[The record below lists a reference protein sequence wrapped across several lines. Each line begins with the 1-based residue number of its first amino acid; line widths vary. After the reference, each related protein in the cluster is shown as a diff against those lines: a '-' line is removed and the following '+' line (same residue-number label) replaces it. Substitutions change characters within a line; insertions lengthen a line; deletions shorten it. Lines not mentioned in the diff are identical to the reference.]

1 MRLLQNSLWR
11 RYTDICLVEVS
22 DHIKSILI
30 ALPEK
35 AGVYQFFDENG
46 SILYVGKAKVLKNR
60 VTSYFNKIKHD
71 SIKTKLMVKKIRDIK
86 YSVVETESDA
96 LLLEDSLI
104 KKYKPRYNILLK
116 DDKSYA
122 SIVIKNEPFPRVY
135 STRQILDDGSTYFG
149 PYTSGKSL
157 YSILDLIKELYP
169 LRSCTLNLSKANI
182 QAKKFKVC
190 LEYHLGNCLGPCIGK
205 QREEDYQQGIQ
216 HIKRIIKGEYLEAVK
231 NLKKD
236 MLQLAAEQKFEQA
249 QQLKERIQ
257 TLENFQA
264 KSTIVNTDI
273 DNVEVFSIASDTQS
287 TYANYMHIL
296 RGSIVHVYTAEVVRQ
311 LDETEEEVLAFVVR
325 SFRERMNSKAKTALL
340 PIELNEKIPGL
351 EVIVPQRG
359 DKKKLVDLSLK
370 NANHFLLEAR
380 KRAAFLDPERNTQ
393 RILETMKKDLRL
405 SELPV
410 HIECFDNSNIQGTNP
425 VSACVVFKNA
435 KPSKSDYRIFNIQS
449 VVGPDD
455 FASMREAI
463 YRRYSRLLREDQPL
477 PQLLIIDGGKGQL
490 SSAMESLDLLG
501 LRGKIAVIGIAK
513 RLEEIFFPGDSI
525 PIYLDK
531 RSESLKIIQHLRN
544 EAHRYGLSKHRQR
557 RSKGAIHSELENIA
571 GVGKKTI
578 EKLLQHFSS
587 VARIKTAT
595 QKEIEQVVGEKIAEK
610 IKNYFG
616 KAQEI
621 G

>member
-1 MRLLQNSLWR
+1 
-11 RYTDICLVEVS
+11 VEVS
-22 DHIKSILI
+22 DHIKSII
-30 ALPEK
+30 KALPEK

-104 KKYKPRYNILLK
+104 KKFKPRYNILLK

-122 SIVIKNEPFPRVY
+122 SIVIKNEPFPRVL

-149 PYTSGKSL
+149 PYTSGRSL

-190 LEYHLGNCLGPCIGK
+190 LEYHLGNCLGPCVGK

-236 MLQLAAEQKFEQA
+236 MLQLASEQKFEQA

-273 DNVEVFSIASDTQS
+273 DNVEVFSIASDAQS

-311 LDETEEEVLAFVVR
+311 LDETDEEVLAFVVR

-340 PIELNEKIPGL
+340 PFELNEKIPGL
-351 EVIVPQRG
+351 EVTVPQRG

-393 RILETMKKDLRL
+393 RILETMKKDLHL

-425 VSACVVFKNA
+425 ISACVVFKNA

-463 YRRYSRLLREDQPL
+463 YRRYSRLIREEQPL

-587 VARIKTAT
+587 LARIKSAT

-616 KAQEI
+616 KAQ
-621 G
+621 

>member
-1 MRLLQNSLWR
+1 M
-11 RYTDICLVEVS
+11 EVS
-22 DHIKSILI
+22 DHIKSILK

-35 AGVYQFFDENG
+35 AGVYQFFEENG

-60 VTSYFNKIKHD
+60 VTSYFNKNKYE

-104 KKYKPRYNILLK
+104 KKFKPRYNILLK
-116 DDKSYA
+116 DDKSYS
-122 SIVIKNEPFPRVY
+122 SIVIKNEPFPRVQ
-135 STRQILDDGSTYFG
+135 STRQILNDGSTYFG

-169 LRSCTLNLSKANI
+169 LRTCRLNLSKVNI

-190 LEYHLGNCLGPCIGK
+190 LEYHLGNCLGPCVGK
-205 QREEDYQQGIQ
+205 QREEDYQQGVQ

-236 MLQLAAEQKFEQA
+236 MLQLASDQKFEQA

-273 DNVEVFSIASDTQS
+273 DNVEVFSIASDAQS
-287 TYANYMHIL
+287 IYANYMHIM

-311 LDETEEEVLAFVVR
+311 LDETDEEVLAFVIR
-325 SFRERMNSKAKTALL
+325 SFRERMKSQAKSALI
-340 PIELNEKIPGL
+340 PFDIHEKIPGL
-351 EVIVPQRG
+351 ELIVPQRG
-359 DKKKLVDLSLK
+359 DKKKLIELSLK
-370 NANHFLLEAR
+370 NANHFLLESR

-405 SELPV
+405 PEYPV

-455 FASMREAI
+455 FASMREAV
-463 YRRYSRLLREDQPL
+463 YRRYARLIQEEQPL

-587 VARIKTAT
+587 VARIKAAT
-595 QKEIEQVVGEKIAEK
+595 QNEIEQVVGEKIAEK
-610 IKNYFG
+610 IKNYFT
-616 KAQEI
+616 KAH
-621 G
+621 

>member
-1 MRLLQNSLWR
+1 
-11 RYTDICLVEVS
+11 VEVS
-22 DHIKSILI
+22 DHIKSILK

-71 SIKTKLMVKKIRDIK
+71 SIKTKLMVKKIHDVK

-104 KKYKPRYNILLK
+104 KKFKPRYNILLK
-116 DDKSYA
+116 DDKSYS
-122 SIVIKNEPFPRVY
+122 SIVIKNEPFPRVF
-135 STRQILDDGSTYFG
+135 STRQIIDDGSTYFG

-169 LRSCTLNLSKANI
+169 LRTCSLNLSKANI

-190 LEYHLGNCLGPCIGK
+190 LEYHLGNCLGPCVGK
-205 QREEDYQQGIQ
+205 QHEEEYQQGVQ

-231 NLKKD
+231 VLKKD
-236 MLQLAAEQKFEQA
+236 MHQLASEQKFEQA

-273 DNVEVFSIASDTQS
+273 DNVEVFSIASDAQS
-287 TYANYMHIL
+287 TYANYLHIL

-311 LDETEEEVLAFVVR
+311 LDETDEEVLSFVVR
-325 SFRERMNSKAKTALL
+325 SFRKRMNSTAKSALL
-340 PIELNEKIPGL
+340 PFELNEKIPGL
-351 EVIVPQRG
+351 EVLVPQRG
-359 DKKKLVDLSLK
+359 DKKKLIDLSLK

-455 FASMREAI
+455 FEILCCFCHYIKIPCRMVQKI
-463 YRRYSRLLREDQPL
+463 IPDFFYLTLSRLNQAAF
-477 PQLLIIDGGKGQL
+477 LI
-490 SSAMESLDLLG
+490 
-501 LRGKIAVIGIAK
+501 
-513 RLEEIFFPGDSI
+513 
-525 PIYLDK
+525 
-531 RSESLKIIQHLRN
+531 
-544 EAHRYGLSKHRQR
+544 
-557 RSKGAIHSELENIA
+557 
-571 GVGKKTI
+571 
-578 EKLLQHFSS
+578 
-587 VARIKTAT
+587 
-595 QKEIEQVVGEKIAEK
+595 
-610 IKNYFG
+610 
-616 KAQEI
+616 
-621 G
+621 

>member
-1 MRLLQNSLWR
+1 
-11 RYTDICLVEVS
+11 VEVS
-22 DHIKSILI
+22 DHIKSILK

-35 AGVYQFFDENG
+35 AGVYQFFEENG

-60 VTSYFNKIKHD
+60 VTSYFNKNKYE

-104 KKYKPRYNILLK
+104 KKFKPRYNILLK
-116 DDKSYA
+116 DDKSYS
-122 SIVIKNEPFPRVY
+122 SIVIKNEPFPRVQ
-135 STRQILDDGSTYFG
+135 STRQILNDGSTYFG

-169 LRSCTLNLSKANI
+169 LRTCTLNLSKANI

-190 LEYHLGNCLGPCIGK
+190 LEYHLGNCLGPCVGK
-205 QREEDYQQGIQ
+205 QREEDYQQGVQ

-231 NLKKD
+231 TLKKE
-236 MLQLAAEQKFEQA
+236 MIQLASEQKFEQA

-273 DNVEVFSIASDTQS
+273 DNVEVFSIASDAQS
-287 TYANYMHIL
+287 IYANYMHIM

-311 LDETEEEVLAFVVR
+311 LDETDEEVLAFVIR
-325 SFRERMNSKAKTALL
+325 SFRERMKSQAKSALI
-340 PIELNEKIPGL
+340 PFDINEKIPGL
-351 EVIVPQRG
+351 ELHVPQRG
-359 DKKKLVDLSLK
+359 DKKKLIELSLK

-405 SELPV
+405 PEYPV

-455 FASMREAI
+455 FASMREAV
-463 YRRYSRLLREDQPL
+463 YRRYARLIQEEQPL

-571 GVGKKTI
+571 GVGGKTI
-578 EKLLQHFSS
+578 EKLLQHFSL
-587 VARIKTAT
+587 RIK
-595 QKEIEQVVGEKIAEK
+595 
-610 IKNYFG
+610 
-616 KAQEI
+616 
-621 G
+621 

>member
-1 MRLLQNSLWR
+1 LWR
-11 RYTDICLVEVS
+11 RYTDICHVEVS
-22 DHIKSILI
+22 DHIKSILK

-35 AGVYQFFDENG
+35 AGVYQFFEENG

-104 KKYKPRYNILLK
+104 KKFKPRYNILLK

-122 SIVIKNEPFPRVY
+122 SIVIKNEPFPRVL
-135 STRQILDDGSTYFG
+135 STRQILNDGSTYFG

-169 LRSCTLNLSKANI
+169 LRTCTLNLSKANI

-205 QREEDYQQGIQ
+205 QREDDYQQGIQ

-231 NLKKD
+231 TLKKE
-236 MLQLAAEQKFEQA
+236 MLQLASEQKFEQA

-273 DNVEVFSIASDTQS
+273 DNVEVFSIASDAQS
-287 TYANYMHIL
+287 TYANYMHIM

-311 LDETEEEVLAFVVR
+311 LDETDEEALAFVIR
-325 SFRERMNSKAKTALL
+325 SFRERMNSQAKSAII
-340 PIELNEKIPGL
+340 PFDINEKIPGL
-351 EVIVPQRG
+351 ELHVPQRG

-393 RILETMKKDLRL
+393 RILETMKKDLHL

-435 KPSKSDYRIFNIQS
+435 KPSKSDYRIFNIQT

-463 YRRYSRLLREDQPL
+463 YRRYSRLIQEEQPL

-587 VARIKTAT
+587 VSRIKLAT

-616 KAQEI
+616 KAQ
-621 G
+621 

>member
-1 MRLLQNSLWR
+1 M
-11 RYTDICLVEVS
+11 EVS
-22 DHIKSILI
+22 DHIKSILK

-71 SIKTKLMVKKIRDIK
+71 SIKTKLMVRKIRDVK
-86 YSVVETESDA
+86 YSVVESESDA

-104 KKYKPRYNILLK
+104 KKFKPRYNILLK

-122 SIVIKNEPFPRVY
+122 SIVIKNEPFPRVL

-169 LRSCTLNLSKANI
+169 LRTCSLNLSKANI

-190 LEYHLGNCLGPCIGK
+190 LEYHLGNCLGPCVGK
-205 QREEDYQQGIQ
+205 QREEEYQQGVQ

-236 MLQLAAEQKFEQA
+236 MLQLASEQKFEQA

-273 DNVEVFSIASDTQS
+273 DNVEVFSIASDAQS
-287 TYANYMHIL
+287 TYANYMHVL

-311 LDETEEEVLAFVVR
+311 LDETDEEVLSFVVR
-325 SFRERMNSKAKTALL
+325 SFRERMNSKAKSALL
-340 PIELNEKIPGL
+340 PFELNEKIPGL
-351 EVIVPQRG
+351 EVLVPQRG
-359 DKKKLVDLSLK
+359 DKKKLIDLSLK

-393 RILETMKKDLRL
+393 RILETMKKDLHL

-463 YRRYSRLLREDQPL
+463 YRRYARLLQEEQPL

-571 GVGKKTI
+571 GVGKMTI

-616 KAQEI
+616 KAQ
-621 G
+621 

>member
-1 MRLLQNSLWR
+1 M
-11 RYTDICLVEVS
+11 EVS
-22 DHIKSILI
+22 DHIKSILK

-60 VTSYFNKIKHD
+60 VTSYFNKNKYE
-71 SIKTKLMVKKIRDIK
+71 SIKTKLMVKKICDIK

-104 KKYKPRYNILLK
+104 KKFKPRYNILLK
-116 DDKSYA
+116 DDKSYS
-122 SIVIKNEPFPRVY
+122 SIVIKNEPFPRVF
-135 STRQILDDGSTYFG
+135 STRQILNDGSTYFG

-169 LRSCTLNLSKANI
+169 LRTCTLNLSKANI

-190 LEYHLGNCLGPCIGK
+190 LEYHLGNCLGPCVGK
-205 QREEDYQQGIQ
+205 QREEDYQQGVQ

-231 NLKKD
+231 TLKKD
-236 MLQLAAEQKFEQA
+236 MLLLASDQKFEQA

-273 DNVEVFSIASDTQS
+273 DNLEVFSIASDAQS
-287 TYANYMHIL
+287 IYANYMHIM

-311 LDETEEEVLAFVVR
+311 LDETDEEVLAFVIR
-325 SFRERMNSKAKTALL
+325 SFRERMKSQAKSALI
-340 PIELNEKIPGL
+340 PFDIHEKIPGL
-351 EVIVPQRG
+351 ELHVPQRG
-359 DKKKLVDLSLK
+359 DKKKLIELSLK

-405 SELPV
+405 PELPI

-435 KPSKSDYRIFNIQS
+435 KPSKADYRIFNIQS

-463 YRRYSRLLREDQPL
+463 YRRYARLLQEEQPL

-571 GVGKKTI
+571 GVGAKTI

-587 VARIKTAT
+587 VARIKAAT

-616 KAQEI
+616 KAQ
-621 G
+621 

>member
-1 MRLLQNSLWR
+1 
-11 RYTDICLVEVS
+11 VEVS
-22 DHIKSILI
+22 DHIKSILK

-35 AGVYQFFDENG
+35 AGVYQFFEENG

-60 VTSYFNKIKHD
+60 VTSYFNKNKYE

-104 KKYKPRYNILLK
+104 KKFKPRYNILLK
-116 DDKSYA
+116 DDKSYS
-122 SIVIKNEPFPRVY
+122 SIVIKNEPFPRVQ
-135 STRQILDDGSTYFG
+135 STRQILNDGSTYFG

-169 LRSCTLNLSKANI
+169 LRTCTLNLSKANI

-190 LEYHLGNCLGPCIGK
+190 LEYHLGNCLGPCVGK
-205 QREEDYQQGIQ
+205 QREEDYQQGVQ

-236 MLQLAAEQKFEQA
+236 MLLLASEQKFEQA

-273 DNVEVFSIASDTQS
+273 DNVEVFSIASDAQS
-287 TYANYMHIL
+287 IYANYMHIV

-311 LDETEEEVLAFVVR
+311 LDETDEEVLAFVIR
-325 SFRERMNSKAKTALL
+325 SFRERMKSQAKSALI
-340 PIELNEKIPGL
+340 PFEIHEKIPGL
-351 EVIVPQRG
+351 ELHVPQRG
-359 DKKKLVDLSLK
+359 DKKKLVELSLK

-405 SELPV
+405 PELPV

-455 FASMREAI
+455 FASMREAV
-463 YRRYSRLLREDQPL
+463 YRRYARLIQEEQPL

-587 VARIKTAT
+587 VVRIKAAT

-610 IKNYFG
+610 IKNYFT
-616 KAQEI
+616 KAH
-621 G
+621 

>member
-1 MRLLQNSLWR
+1 M
-11 RYTDICLVEVS
+11 EVS
-22 DHIKSILI
+22 DHIKSILK

-35 AGVYQFFDENG
+35 AGVYQFFDEDG

-104 KKYKPRYNILLK
+104 KKFKPRYNILLK

-122 SIVIKNEPFPRVY
+122 SIVIKNEPFPRVH
-135 STRQILDDGSTYFG
+135 STRQILNDGSTYFG

-169 LRSCTLNLSKANI
+169 LRTCTLNLSKANI

-190 LEYHLGNCLGPCIGK
+190 LEYHLGNCLGPCVGK

-236 MLQLAAEQKFEQA
+236 MLHLASEQKFEQA

-273 DNVEVFSIASDTQS
+273 DNVEVFSIASDAQS
-287 TYANYMHIL
+287 TYANYMHVM

-311 LDETEEEVLAFVVR
+311 LDETDEEVLAFVIR
-325 SFRERMNSKAKTALL
+325 SFRKRMDSQAKSALI
-340 PIELNEKIPGL
+340 PIEINEKIPGVEL
-351 EVIVPQRG
+351 HVPQRG

-463 YRRYSRLLREDQPL
+463 YRRYSRLIQEEQPL

-587 VARIKTAT
+587 VSRIKQAT

-616 KAQEI
+616 KAQ
-621 G
+621 

>member
-1 MRLLQNSLWR
+1 
-11 RYTDICLVEVS
+11 VEVS
-22 DHIKSILI
+22 DHIKSILK

-35 AGVYQFFDENG
+35 AGVYQFFEENG

-60 VTSYFNKIKHD
+60 VTSYFNKNKYE

-104 KKYKPRYNILLK
+104 KKFKPRYNILLK

-122 SIVIKNEPFPRVY
+122 SIVIKNEPFPRVQ
-135 STRQILDDGSTYFG
+135 STRQILNDGSTYFG

-169 LRSCTLNLSKANI
+169 LRTCTLNLSKANI

-190 LEYHLGNCLGPCIGK
+190 LEYHLGNCLGPCVGK
-205 QREEDYQQGIQ
+205 QREEDYQQGVQ

-231 NLKKD
+231 NLKKE
-236 MLQLAAEQKFEQA
+236 MLQLASDQKFEQA

-273 DNVEVFSIASDTQS
+273 DNVEVFSIASDAQS
-287 TYANYMHIL
+287 IYANYMHIM

-311 LDETEEEVLAFVVR
+311 LDETDEEVLAFVIR
-325 SFRERMNSKAKTALL
+325 SFRERMKSPAKSALI
-340 PIELNEKIPGL
+340 PFDIHEKIPGL
-351 EVIVPQRG
+351 ELTVPQRG
-359 DKKKLVDLSLK
+359 DKKKLIELSLK

-405 SELPV
+405 PELPV

-455 FASMREAI
+455 FASMREAV
-463 YRRYSRLLREDQPL
+463 YRRYARLIQEEQPL

-587 VARIKTAT
+587 VARIKAAT
-595 QKEIEQVVGEKIAEK
+595 QNEIEQVVGEKIAEK
-610 IKNYFG
+610 IKNYFT
-616 KAQEI
+616 KAH
-621 G
+621 

>member
-1 MRLLQNSLWR
+1 M
-11 RYTDICLVEVS
+11 EVS
-22 DHIKSILI
+22 DHIKSILK

-122 SIVIKNEPFPRVY
+122 SIVIKNEPFPRVL
-135 STRQILDDGSTYFG
+135 STRQIIDDGSTYFG

-190 LEYHLGNCLGPCIGK
+190 LEYHLGNCLGPCVGK

-236 MLQLAAEQKFEQA
+236 MLQLASEQKFEQA

-273 DNVEVFSIASDTQS
+273 DNVEVFSIASDAQS

-311 LDETEEEVLAFVVR
+311 LDETDEEVLAFVVR

-340 PIELNEKIPGL
+340 PFELNEKIPGL
-351 EVIVPQRG
+351 EVTVPQRG

-393 RILETMKKDLRL
+393 RILETMKKDLHL

-463 YRRYSRLLREDQPL
+463 YRRYSRLIREEQPL

-587 VARIKTAT
+587 VARIKSST

-616 KAQEI
+616 KAQ
-621 G
+621 

>member
-1 MRLLQNSLWR
+1 M
-11 RYTDICLVEVS
+11 EVS
-22 DHIKSILI
+22 DHIKSILK

-35 AGVYQFFDENG
+35 AGVYQFFEENG

-60 VTSYFNKIKHD
+60 VTSYFNKNKYE

-104 KKYKPRYNILLK
+104 KKFKPRYNILLK

-122 SIVIKNEPFPRVY
+122 SIVIKNEPFPRVQ
-135 STRQILDDGSTYFG
+135 STRQIINDGSTYFG

-190 LEYHLGNCLGPCIGK
+190 LEYHLGNCLGPCVGK
-205 QREEDYQQGIQ
+205 QREEDYQQGVQ

-231 NLKKD
+231 TLKKE
-236 MLQLAAEQKFEQA
+236 MIQLASEQKFEQA

-273 DNVEVFSIASDTQS
+273 DNVEVFSIASDAQS
-287 TYANYMHIL
+287 IYANYMHIM

-311 LDETEEEVLAFVVR
+311 LDETDEEVLSFVIR
-325 SFRERMNSKAKTALL
+325 SFRERMKSQAKSALI
-340 PIELNEKIPGL
+340 PFDIHEKIPGL
-351 EVIVPQRG
+351 ELNVPQRG

-393 RILETMKKDLRL
+393 RILETMKKDLHL
-405 SELPV
+405 PELPV

-463 YRRYSRLLREDQPL
+463 YRRYARLIQEEQPL

-587 VARIKTAT
+587 VARIKLAT

-616 KAQEI
+616 KAQ
-621 G
+621 

>member
-1 MRLLQNSLWR
+1 M
-11 RYTDICLVEVS
+11 EVS
-22 DHIKSILI
+22 DHIKSILK

-35 AGVYQFFDENG
+35 AGVYQFFEENG

-60 VTSYFNKIKHD
+60 VTSYFNKNKYE

-104 KKYKPRYNILLK
+104 KKFKPRYNILLK
-116 DDKSYA
+116 DDKSYS
-122 SIVIKNEPFPRVY
+122 SIVIKNEPFPRVL
-135 STRQILDDGSTYFG
+135 STRQILNDGSTYFG

-169 LRSCTLNLSKANI
+169 LRTCTLNLSKANI

-190 LEYHLGNCLGPCIGK
+190 LEYHLGNCLGPCVGK
-205 QREEDYQQGIQ
+205 QREEDYQQGVQ

-236 MLQLAAEQKFEQA
+236 MVLLASEQKFEQA

-273 DNVEVFSIASDTQS
+273 DNVEVFSIASDAQS
-287 TYANYMHIL
+287 IYANYMHIV

-311 LDETEEEVLAFVVR
+311 LDETDEEVLAFVIR
-325 SFRERMNSKAKTALL
+325 SFRERMKSQAKSALI
-340 PIELNEKIPGL
+340 PFDIHEKIPGL
-351 EVIVPQRG
+351 ELHVPQRG
-359 DKKKLVDLSLK
+359 DKKKLVELSLK

-405 SELPV
+405 PELPV

-455 FASMREAI
+455 FASMREAV
-463 YRRYSRLLREDQPL
+463 YRRYARLIQEEQPL

-587 VARIKTAT
+587 VVRIKAAT

-610 IKNYFG
+610 IKNYFT
-616 KAQEI
+616 KAH
-621 G
+621 

>member
-1 MRLLQNSLWR
+1 M
-11 RYTDICLVEVS
+11 EVS
-22 DHIKSILI
+22 DHIKSILK

-71 SIKTKLMVKKIRDIK
+71 SIKTKLMVKKIRDVK

-104 KKYKPRYNILLK
+104 KKFKPRYNILLK

-122 SIVIKNEPFPRVY
+122 SIVIKNEPFPRVL

-169 LRSCTLNLSKANI
+169 LRTCTLNLSKANI

-190 LEYHLGNCLGPCIGK
+190 LEYHLGNCLGPCVGK
-205 QREEDYQQGIQ
+205 QREEEYQQGIQ

-236 MLQLAAEQKFEQA
+236 MLQLASEQKFEQA

-311 LDETEEEVLAFVVR
+311 LDETDEEVLAFVVR

-340 PIELNEKIPGL
+340 PFELNEKIPGL
-351 EVIVPQRG
+351 EVMVPQRG

-393 RILETMKKDLRL
+393 RILETMKKDLHL

-463 YRRYSRLLREDQPL
+463 YRRYSRLIQEEQPL

-587 VARIKTAT
+587 VARIKSAT

-616 KAQEI
+616 KAQ
-621 G
+621 

>member
-1 MRLLQNSLWR
+1 M
-11 RYTDICLVEVS
+11 EVS
-22 DHIKSILI
+22 DHIKTILK

-35 AGVYQFFDENG
+35 AGVYQFFEENG

-60 VTSYFNKIKHD
+60 VTSYFNKNKYE

-104 KKYKPRYNILLK
+104 KKFKPRYNILLK
-116 DDKSYA
+116 DDKSYS
-122 SIVIKNEPFPRVY
+122 SIVIKNEPFPRVQ
-135 STRQILDDGSTYFG
+135 STRQILNDGSTYFG

-169 LRSCTLNLSKANI
+169 LRTCTLNLSKANI

-190 LEYHLGNCLGPCIGK
+190 LEYHLGNCLGPCVGK
-205 QREEDYQQGIQ
+205 QREEDYQQGVQ

-231 NLKKD
+231 TLKKE
-236 MLQLAAEQKFEQA
+236 MIQLASEQKFEQA

-273 DNVEVFSIASDTQS
+273 DNVEVFSIASDAQS
-287 TYANYMHIL
+287 IYANYMHIM

-311 LDETEEEVLAFVVR
+311 LDETDEEVLAFVIR
-325 SFRERMNSKAKTALL
+325 SFRERMKSQAKSALI
-340 PIELNEKIPGL
+340 PFDINEKIPGL
-351 EVIVPQRG
+351 ELHVPQRG
-359 DKKKLVDLSLK
+359 DKKKLIELSLK

-405 SELPV
+405 PEYPV

-455 FASMREAI
+455 FASMREAV
-463 YRRYSRLLREDQPL
+463 YRRYARLIQEEQPL

-587 VARIKTAT
+587 VARIKAAT
-595 QKEIEQVVGEKIAEK
+595 QNEIEQVVGEKIAEK
-610 IKNYFG
+610 IKNYFT
-616 KAQEI
+616 KAH
-621 G
+621 

>member
-1 MRLLQNSLWR
+1 
-11 RYTDICLVEVS
+11 VEVS
-22 DHIKSILI
+22 DHIKSILK

-35 AGVYQFFDENG
+35 AGVYQFFEENG

-104 KKYKPRYNILLK
+104 KKFKPRYNILLK

-122 SIVIKNEPFPRVY
+122 SIVIKNEPFPRVL
-135 STRQILDDGSTYFG
+135 STRQILNDGSTYFG

-169 LRSCTLNLSKANI
+169 LRTCTLNLSKANI

-205 QREEDYQQGIQ
+205 QREDEYQQGIQ

-231 NLKKD
+231 TLKKE
-236 MLQLAAEQKFEQA
+236 MIQLASEQKFEQA

-273 DNVEVFSIASDTQS
+273 DNVEVFSIASDAQS
-287 TYANYMHIL
+287 TYANYMHIM

-311 LDETEEEVLAFVVR
+311 LDETDEEALAFVIR
-325 SFRERMNSKAKTALL
+325 SFRERMNSQAKSAII
-340 PIELNEKIPGL
+340 PFDINEKIPGL
-351 EVIVPQRG
+351 ELHVPQRG

-405 SELPV
+405 PELPV

-435 KPSKSDYRIFNIQS
+435 KPSKSDYRIFNIQT

-463 YRRYSRLLREDQPL
+463 YRRYSRLIQEEQPL

-571 GVGKKTI
+571 GVGTKTI

-587 VARIKTAT
+587 VSRIKLAT

-616 KAQEI
+616 KAQ
-621 G
+621 

>member
-1 MRLLQNSLWR
+1 
-11 RYTDICLVEVS
+11 VEVS
-22 DHIKSILI
+22 DHIKSILK

-35 AGVYQFFDENG
+35 AGVYQFFEENG

-104 KKYKPRYNILLK
+104 KKFKPRYNILLK

-122 SIVIKNEPFPRVY
+122 SIVIKNEPFPRVL
-135 STRQILDDGSTYFG
+135 STRQILNDGSTYFG

-169 LRSCTLNLSKANI
+169 LRTCTLNLSKANI

-205 QREEDYQQGIQ
+205 QREDEYQQGIQ

-231 NLKKD
+231 TLKKE
-236 MLQLAAEQKFEQA
+236 MIQLSSEQKFEQA

-273 DNVEVFSIASDTQS
+273 DNVEVFSIASDAQS
-287 TYANYMHIL
+287 TYANYMHIM

-311 LDETEEEVLAFVVR
+311 LDETDEEALAFVIR
-325 SFRERMNSKAKTALL
+325 SFRERMNSQAKSAII
-340 PIELNEKIPGL
+340 PFDINEKIPGL
-351 EVIVPQRG
+351 ELHVPQRG
-359 DKKKLVDLSLK
+359 DKKKLVNLSVK

-405 SELPV
+405 PELPV

-435 KPSKSDYRIFNIQS
+435 KPSKSDYRIFNIQT

-463 YRRYSRLLREDQPL
+463 YRRYSRLIQEEQPL

-571 GVGKKTI
+571 GVGTKTI

-587 VARIKTAT
+587 VSRIKLAT

-616 KAQEI
+616 KAQ
-621 G
+621 

>member
-1 MRLLQNSLWR
+1 M
-11 RYTDICLVEVS
+11 EVS
-22 DHIKSILI
+22 DHIKSILK

-60 VTSYFNKIKHD
+60 VTSYFNKNKYE

-104 KKYKPRYNILLK
+104 KKFKPRYNILLK
-116 DDKSYA
+116 DDKSYS
-122 SIVIKNEPFPRVY
+122 SIVIKNEPFPRVQ
-135 STRQILDDGSTYFG
+135 STRQILNDGSTYFG

-169 LRSCTLNLSKANI
+169 LRTCTLNLSKANI

-190 LEYHLGNCLGPCIGK
+190 LEYHLGNCLGPCVGK
-205 QREEDYQQGIQ
+205 QREEDYQQGVQ

-231 NLKKD
+231 TLKKD
-236 MLQLAAEQKFEQA
+236 MLLLASDQKFEQA

-273 DNVEVFSIASDTQS
+273 DNVEVFSIASDAQS
-287 TYANYMHIL
+287 IYANYMHIM
-296 RGSIVHVYTAEVVRQ
+296 RGSIVHVYTAEVIRQ
-311 LDETEEEVLAFVVR
+311 LDETDEEVLAFVIR
-325 SFRERMNSKAKTALL
+325 SFRERMKSQAKSALI
-340 PIELNEKIPGL
+340 PFDIHEKIPGL
-351 EVIVPQRG
+351 ELHVPQRG
-359 DKKKLVDLSLK
+359 DKKKLIELSLK

-405 SELPV
+405 PELPV

-455 FASMREAI
+455 FASMREAV
-463 YRRYSRLLREDQPL
+463 YRRYARLIQEEQPL

-571 GVGKKTI
+571 GVGAKTI

-587 VARIKTAT
+587 VSRIKLAT

-616 KAQEI
+616 KAQ
-621 G
+621 

>member
-1 MRLLQNSLWR
+1 M
-11 RYTDICLVEVS
+11 EVS
-22 DHIKSILI
+22 DHIKSILK

-35 AGVYQFFDENG
+35 AGVYQFFEENG

-104 KKYKPRYNILLK
+104 KKFKPRYNILLK

-122 SIVIKNEPFPRVY
+122 SIVIKNEPFPRVL
-135 STRQILDDGSTYFG
+135 STRQILNDGSTYFG

-169 LRSCTLNLSKANI
+169 LRTCTLNLSKANI

-231 NLKKD
+231 TLKKE
-236 MLQLAAEQKFEQA
+236 MLQLASEQKFEQA

-273 DNVEVFSIASDTQS
+273 DNVEVFSIASDAQS
-287 TYANYMHIL
+287 TYANYMHIM

-311 LDETEEEVLAFVVR
+311 LDETDEEALTFVIR
-325 SFRERMNSKAKTALL
+325 SFRERMNSQAKSAII
-340 PIELNEKIPGL
+340 PFDINEKIPGL
-351 EVIVPQRG
+351 ELHVPQRG

-405 SELPV
+405 PELPV

-435 KPSKSDYRIFNIQS
+435 KPSKSDYRIFNIQT

-463 YRRYSRLLREDQPL
+463 YRRYSRLIQEEQPL

-587 VARIKTAT
+587 VSRIKLAT

-616 KAQEI
+616 KAQ
-621 G
+621 

>member
-1 MRLLQNSLWR
+1 M
-11 RYTDICLVEVS
+11 EVS
-22 DHIKSILI
+22 DHIKSILK

-35 AGVYQFFDENG
+35 AGVYQFFEENG

-104 KKYKPRYNILLK
+104 KKFKPRYNILLK

-122 SIVIKNEPFPRVY
+122 SIVIKNEPFPRVL
-135 STRQILDDGSTYFG
+135 STRQILNDGSTYFG

-169 LRSCTLNLSKANI
+169 LRTCTLNLSKANI

-205 QREEDYQQGIQ
+205 QREDEYQQGIQ

-231 NLKKD
+231 TLKKE
-236 MLQLAAEQKFEQA
+236 MIQLASEQKFEQA

-273 DNVEVFSIASDTQS
+273 DNVEVFSIASDAQS
-287 TYANYMHIL
+287 TYANYMHIM

-311 LDETEEEVLAFVVR
+311 LDETDEEALAFVIR
-325 SFRERMNSKAKTALL
+325 SFRERMNSQAKSAII
-340 PIELNEKIPGL
+340 PFDINEKIPGL
-351 EVIVPQRG
+351 ELHVPQRG

-405 SELPV
+405 PELPV

-435 KPSKSDYRIFNIQS
+435 KPSKSDYRIFNIQT

-463 YRRYSRLLREDQPL
+463 YRRYSRLIQEEQPL

-571 GVGKKTI
+571 GVGTKTI

-587 VARIKTAT
+587 VSRIKLAT

-616 KAQEI
+616 KAQ
-621 G
+621 

>member
-1 MRLLQNSLWR
+1 M
-11 RYTDICLVEVS
+11 EVS
-22 DHIKSILI
+22 DHIKSILK

-35 AGVYQFFDENG
+35 AGVYQFFEENG

-104 KKYKPRYNILLK
+104 KKFKPRYNILLK

-122 SIVIKNEPFPRVY
+122 SIVIKNEPFPRVL
-135 STRQILDDGSTYFG
+135 STRQILNDGSTYFG

-169 LRSCTLNLSKANI
+169 LRTCTLNLSKANI

-190 LEYHLGNCLGPCIGK
+190 LEYHLGNCLGPCVGK
-205 QREEDYQQGIQ
+205 QREEDYQQGVQ

-231 NLKKD
+231 TLKKE
-236 MLQLAAEQKFEQA
+236 MTQLAVEQKFEHA

-273 DNVEVFSIASDTQS
+273 DNVEVFSIASDAQS
-287 TYANYMHIL
+287 TYANYMHIM

-311 LDETEEEVLAFVVR
+311 LDETDEEALAFVIR
-325 SFRERMNSKAKTALL
+325 SFRKRMNSQSKSALI
-340 PIELNEKIPGL
+340 PFDIHEKIPGL
-351 EVIVPQRG
+351 ELNVPQRG

-393 RILETMKKDLRL
+393 RILETMKKDLHL

-455 FASMREAI
+455 FASMREAV
-463 YRRYSRLLREDQPL
+463 YRRYARLIQEEQPL

-571 GVGKKTI
+571 GVGAKTI

-587 VARIKTAT
+587 VSRIKLAT

-616 KAQEI
+616 KAK
-621 G
+621 

>member
-1 MRLLQNSLWR
+1 M
-11 RYTDICLVEVS
+11 EVS
-22 DHIKSILI
+22 DHIKSILK

-35 AGVYQFFDENG
+35 AGVYQFFDEND

-104 KKYKPRYNILLK
+104 KKFKPRYNILLK

-122 SIVIKNEPFPRVY
+122 SIVIKNEPFPRVL
-135 STRQILDDGSTYFG
+135 STRQILNDGSTYFG

-169 LRSCTLNLSKANI
+169 LRTCTLNLSKANI

-190 LEYHLGNCLGPCIGK
+190 LEYHLGNCLGPCVGK

-231 NLKKD
+231 NLKKE
-236 MLQLAAEQKFEQA
+236 MLQLASEQKFEQA

-273 DNVEVFSIASDTQS
+273 DNVEVFSIASDAQS
-287 TYANYMHIL
+287 TYANYMHIM

-311 LDETEEEVLAFVVR
+311 LDETDEEVLAFVIR
-325 SFRERMNSKAKTALL
+325 SFRERMKSQAKSALI
-340 PIELNEKIPGL
+340 PFDLNEKIEGVEL
-351 EVIVPQRG
+351 HVPQRG
-359 DKKKLVDLSLK
+359 DKKKLVDLSVK

-393 RILETMKKDLRL
+393 RILETMKKDLHL

-463 YRRYSRLLREDQPL
+463 YRRYSRLLQEEQPL

-501 LRGKIAVIGIAK
+501 LRGRIAVIGIAK

-587 VARIKTAT
+587 VSRIKQAT

-616 KAQEI
+616 NAQQI

>member
-1 MRLLQNSLWR
+1 
-11 RYTDICLVEVS
+11 VEVS
-22 DHIKSILI
+22 DHIKSILK

-35 AGVYQFFDENG
+35 AGVYQFFEENG

-104 KKYKPRYNILLK
+104 KKFKPRYNILLK

-122 SIVIKNEPFPRVY
+122 SIVIKNEPFPRVL
-135 STRQILDDGSTYFG
+135 STRQILNDGSTYFG

-169 LRSCTLNLSKANI
+169 LRTCTLNLSKANI

-205 QREEDYQQGIQ
+205 QREDDYQQGIQ

-231 NLKKD
+231 TLKKE
-236 MLQLAAEQKFEQA
+236 MLQLASEQKFEQA

-273 DNVEVFSIASDTQS
+273 DNVEVFSIASDAQS
-287 TYANYMHIL
+287 TYANYMHIM

-311 LDETEEEVLAFVVR
+311 LDETDEEALAFVIR
-325 SFRERMNSKAKTALL
+325 SFRERMNSQAKSAII
-340 PIELNEKIPGL
+340 PFDINEKIPGL
-351 EVIVPQRG
+351 ELHVPQRG

-405 SELPV
+405 PELPV

-435 KPSKSDYRIFNIQS
+435 KPSKSDYRIFNIQT

-463 YRRYSRLLREDQPL
+463 YRRYSRLIQEEQPL

-531 RSESLKIIQHLRN
+531 RSESMKIIQHLRN

-587 VARIKTAT
+587 VSRIKLAT

-616 KAQEI
+616 KAQ
-621 G
+621 

>member
-1 MRLLQNSLWR
+1 M
-11 RYTDICLVEVS
+11 EVS
-22 DHIKSILI
+22 DHIKSILK

-35 AGVYQFFDENG
+35 AGVYQFFEENG

-60 VTSYFNKIKHD
+60 VTSYFNKNKYE

-104 KKYKPRYNILLK
+104 KKFKPRYNILLK
-116 DDKSYA
+116 DDKSYS
-122 SIVIKNEPFPRVY
+122 SIVIKNEPFPRVQ
-135 STRQILDDGSTYFG
+135 STRQILNDGSTYFG

-169 LRSCTLNLSKANI
+169 LRTCTLNLSKANI

-190 LEYHLGNCLGPCIGK
+190 LEYHLGNCLGPCVGK
-205 QREEDYQQGIQ
+205 QREEDYQQGVQ

-231 NLKKD
+231 TLKKE
-236 MLQLAAEQKFEQA
+236 MIQLASEQKFEQA

-273 DNVEVFSIASDTQS
+273 DNVEVFSIASDAQS
-287 TYANYMHIL
+287 IYANYMHIM

-311 LDETEEEVLAFVVR
+311 LDETDEEVLAFVIR
-325 SFRERMNSKAKTALL
+325 SFRERMKSQAKSALI
-340 PIELNEKIPGL
+340 PFDINEKIPGL
-351 EVIVPQRG
+351 ELHVPQRG
-359 DKKKLVDLSLK
+359 DKKKLIELSLK

-405 SELPV
+405 PEYPV

-455 FASMREAI
+455 FASMREAV
-463 YRRYSRLLREDQPL
+463 YRRYARLIQEEQPL

-501 LRGKIAVIGIAK
+501 LRGRIAVIGIAK

-587 VARIKTAT
+587 VARIKSAT
-595 QKEIEQVVGEKIAEK
+595 QKEIEQVVGEKTAEK

-616 KAQEI
+616 KAQ
-621 G
+621 

>member
-1 MRLLQNSLWR
+1 M
-11 RYTDICLVEVS
+11 EVS
-22 DHIKSILI
+22 DHIKSII
-30 ALPEK
+30 KALPEK

-60 VTSYFNKIKHD
+60 VTSYFNKIKHE

-104 KKYKPRYNILLK
+104 KKFKPRYNILLK

-122 SIVIKNEPFPRVY
+122 SIVIKNEPFPRVL

-149 PYTSGKSL
+149 PYTSGRSL

-190 LEYHLGNCLGPCIGK
+190 LEYHLGNCLGPCVGK

-236 MLQLAAEQKFEQA
+236 MLQLASEQKFEQA

-273 DNVEVFSIASDTQS
+273 DNVEVFSIASDAQS

-311 LDETEEEVLAFVVR
+311 LDETDEEVLAFVVR

-340 PIELNEKIPGL
+340 PFELNEKIPGL
-351 EVIVPQRG
+351 EVTVPQRG

-393 RILETMKKDLRL
+393 RILETMKKDLHL
-405 SELPV
+405 SEFPV

-463 YRRYSRLLREDQPL
+463 YRRYSRLLQEEQPL

-501 LRGKIAVIGIAK
+501 LRGRIAVIGIAK

-587 VARIKTAT
+587 VARIKSAT

-616 KAQEI
+616 KAQ
-621 G
+621 

>member
-1 MRLLQNSLWR
+1 M
-11 RYTDICLVEVS
+11 EVS
-22 DHIKSILI
+22 DHIKSII
-30 ALPEK
+30 KALPEK

-104 KKYKPRYNILLK
+104 KKFKPRYNILLK

-122 SIVIKNEPFPRVY
+122 SIVIKNEPFPRVL

-149 PYTSGKSL
+149 PYTSGRSL

-190 LEYHLGNCLGPCIGK
+190 LEYHLGNCLGPCVGK

-236 MLQLAAEQKFEQA
+236 MLQLASEQKFEQA

-273 DNVEVFSIASDTQS
+273 DNVEVFSIASDAQS

-311 LDETEEEVLAFVVR
+311 LDETDEEVLAFVVR

-340 PIELNEKIPGL
+340 PFELNEKIPGL
-351 EVIVPQRG
+351 EVTVPQRG

-393 RILETMKKDLRL
+393 RILETMKKDLHL

-463 YRRYSRLLREDQPL
+463 YRRYSRLLQEEQPL

-587 VARIKTAT
+587 VARIKSAT

-616 KAQEI
+616 KAQ
-621 G
+621 

>member
-1 MRLLQNSLWR
+1 L
-11 RYTDICLVEVS
+11 
-22 DHIKSILI
+22 K

-35 AGVYQFFDENG
+35 AGVYQFFEENG

-71 SIKTKLMVKKIRDIK
+71 SIKTKLMVNKIRDIK

-104 KKYKPRYNILLK
+104 KKFKPRYNILLK

-122 SIVIKNEPFPRVY
+122 SIVIKNEPFPRVL
-135 STRQILDDGSTYFG
+135 STRQILNDGSTYFG

-169 LRSCTLNLSKANI
+169 LRTCTLNLSKANI

-190 LEYHLGNCLGPCIGK
+190 LEYHLGNCLGPCVGK
-205 QREEDYQQGIQ
+205 QREEDYQQGVQ

-231 NLKKD
+231 TLKKE
-236 MLQLAAEQKFEQA
+236 MIQLAAEQKFEQA

-273 DNVEVFSIASDTQS
+273 DNVEVFSIASDAQS
-287 TYANYMHIL
+287 TYANYMHIM

-311 LDETEEEVLAFVVR
+311 LDETDEEALAFVIR
-325 SFRERMNSKAKTALL
+325 SFRERMNSQAKSALI
-340 PIELNEKIPGL
+340 PFDIHEKIPGL
-351 EVIVPQRG
+351 ELNVPQRG

-393 RILETMKKDLRL
+393 RILETMKKDLHL

-455 FASMREAI
+455 FASMREAV
-463 YRRYSRLLREDQPL
+463 YRRYSRLIQEEQPL

-490 SSAMESLDLLG
+490 SSAMESLELLG

-571 GVGKKTI
+571 GVGAKTI

-587 VARIKTAT
+587 VSRIKLAT

-616 KAQEI
+616 KAK
-621 G
+621 

>member
-1 MRLLQNSLWR
+1 M
-11 RYTDICLVEVS
+11 EVS
-22 DHIKSILI
+22 DHIKSILK

-35 AGVYQFFDENG
+35 AGVYQFFEENG

-60 VTSYFNKIKHD
+60 VTSYFNKNKYE

-104 KKYKPRYNILLK
+104 KKFKPRYNILLK

-122 SIVIKNEPFPRVY
+122 SIVIKNEPFPRVQ
-135 STRQILDDGSTYFG
+135 STRQILNDGSTYFG

-169 LRSCTLNLSKANI
+169 LRTCTLNLSKANI

-190 LEYHLGNCLGPCIGK
+190 LEFHLGNCLGPCVGK
-205 QREEDYQQGIQ
+205 QREDDYQQGVQ

-231 NLKKD
+231 TLKKE
-236 MLQLAAEQKFEQA
+236 MIQLASEQKFEQA

-273 DNVEVFSIASDTQS
+273 DNVEVFSIASDAQS
-287 TYANYMHIL
+287 IYANYMHIM

-311 LDETEEEVLAFVVR
+311 LDETDEEVLAFVIR
-325 SFRERMNSKAKTALL
+325 SFRERMKSQAKSALI
-340 PIELNEKIPGL
+340 PFDIHEKITGL
-351 EVIVPQRG
+351 ELTVPQRG

-405 SELPV
+405 PELPV

-455 FASMREAI
+455 FASMREAV
-463 YRRYSRLLREDQPL
+463 YRRYARLIQEEQPL

-587 VARIKTAT
+587 VARIKAAT
-595 QKEIEQVVGEKIAEK
+595 QNEIEQVVGEKIAEK
-610 IKNYFG
+610 IKNYFT
-616 KAQEI
+616 KAH
-621 G
+621 

>member
-1 MRLLQNSLWR
+1 M
-11 RYTDICLVEVS
+11 EVS
-22 DHIKSILI
+22 DHIKSILK

-35 AGVYQFFDENG
+35 AGVYQFFEENG

-71 SIKTKLMVKKIRDIK
+71 SIKTKLMVKKISDIK

-104 KKYKPRYNILLK
+104 KKFKPRYNILLK

-122 SIVIKNEPFPRVY
+122 SIVIKNEPFPRVL
-135 STRQILDDGSTYFG
+135 SMRQILNDGSTYFG

-169 LRSCTLNLSKANI
+169 LRTCTLNLSKANI

-205 QREEDYQQGIQ
+205 QREDDYQQGIQ

-231 NLKKD
+231 TLKKE
-236 MLQLAAEQKFEQA
+236 MIQLASEQKFEQA

-273 DNVEVFSIASDTQS
+273 DNVEVFSIASDAQS
-287 TYANYMHIL
+287 TYANYMHIM

-311 LDETEEEVLAFVVR
+311 LDETDEEALAFVIR
-325 SFRERMNSKAKTALL
+325 SFRERMNSQAKSAII
-340 PIELNEKIPGL
+340 PFDINEKIPGL
-351 EVIVPQRG
+351 ELHVPQRG

-405 SELPV
+405 PELPV

-455 FASMREAI
+455 FASMREAV
-463 YRRYSRLLREDQPL
+463 YRRYSRLIQEEQPL

-571 GVGKKTI
+571 GVGAKTI

-587 VARIKTAT
+587 VSRIKLAT

-616 KAQEI
+616 KAQ
-621 G
+621 

>member
-1 MRLLQNSLWR
+1 M
-11 RYTDICLVEVS
+11 EVS
-22 DHIKSILI
+22 DHIKSILK

-35 AGVYQFFDENG
+35 AGVYQFFEENG

-60 VTSYFNKIKHD
+60 VTSYFNKNKYE

-104 KKYKPRYNILLK
+104 KKFKPRYNILLK

-122 SIVIKNEPFPRVY
+122 SIVIKNEPFPRVQ
-135 STRQILDDGSTYFG
+135 STRQILNDGSTYFG

-169 LRSCTLNLSKANI
+169 LRTCTLNLSKANI

-190 LEYHLGNCLGPCIGK
+190 LEYHLGNCLGPCVGK
-205 QREEDYQQGIQ
+205 QREEDYQQGVQ

-231 NLKKD
+231 NLKKE
-236 MLQLAAEQKFEQA
+236 MLQLASDQKFEQA

-273 DNVEVFSIASDTQS
+273 DNVEVFSIASDAQS
-287 TYANYMHIL
+287 IYANYMHIM

-311 LDETEEEVLAFVVR
+311 LDETDEEVLAFVIR
-325 SFRERMNSKAKTALL
+325 SFRERMKSPAKSALI
-340 PIELNEKIPGL
+340 PFDIHEKIPGL
-351 EVIVPQRG
+351 ELTVPQRG
-359 DKKKLVDLSLK
+359 DKKKLIELSLK

-405 SELPV
+405 PELPV

-455 FASMREAI
+455 FASMREAV
-463 YRRYSRLLREDQPL
+463 YRRYARLIQEEQPL

-587 VARIKTAT
+587 VARIKAAT
-595 QKEIEQVVGEKIAEK
+595 QNEIEQVVGEKIAEK
-610 IKNYFG
+610 IKNYFT
-616 KAQEI
+616 KAH
-621 G
+621 

>member
-1 MRLLQNSLWR
+1 M
-11 RYTDICLVEVS
+11 EVS
-22 DHIKSILI
+22 DHIKSILK

-60 VTSYFNKIKHD
+60 VTSYFNKNKYE
-71 SIKTKLMVKKIRDIK
+71 SIKTKLMVKKICDIK

-104 KKYKPRYNILLK
+104 KKFKPRYNILLK
-116 DDKSYA
+116 DDKSYS
-122 SIVIKNEPFPRVY
+122 SIVIKNEPFPRVF
-135 STRQILDDGSTYFG
+135 STRQILNDGSTYFG

-169 LRSCTLNLSKANI
+169 LRTCTLNLSKANI

-190 LEYHLGNCLGPCIGK
+190 LEYHLGNCLGPCVGK
-205 QREEDYQQGIQ
+205 QREEDYQQGVQ

-231 NLKKD
+231 TLKKD
-236 MLQLAAEQKFEQA
+236 MLLLASDQKFEQA

-273 DNVEVFSIASDTQS
+273 DNVEVFSIASDAQS
-287 TYANYMHIL
+287 IYANYMHIM

-311 LDETEEEVLAFVVR
+311 LDETDEEVLAFVIR
-325 SFRERMNSKAKTALL
+325 SFRERMKSQAKSALI
-340 PIELNEKIPGL
+340 PFDIHEKIPGL
-351 EVIVPQRG
+351 ELHVPQRG
-359 DKKKLVDLSLK
+359 DKKKLIELSLK

-405 SELPV
+405 PELPI

-435 KPSKSDYRIFNIQS
+435 KPSKADYRIFNIQS

-463 YRRYSRLLREDQPL
+463 YRRYARLLQEEQPL

-571 GVGKKTI
+571 GVGAKTI

-587 VARIKTAT
+587 VARIKAAT

-610 IKNYFG
+610 INNYFG
-616 KAQEI
+616 KAQ
-621 G
+621 

>member
-1 MRLLQNSLWR
+1 
-11 RYTDICLVEVS
+11 VEVS
-22 DHIKSILI
+22 DHIKSILK

-35 AGVYQFFDENG
+35 AGVYQFFDEGG

-104 KKYKPRYNILLK
+104 KKFKPRYNILLK

-122 SIVIKNEPFPRVY
+122 SIVIKNEPFPRVL
-135 STRQILDDGSTYFG
+135 STRQILNDGSTYFG

-169 LRSCTLNLSKANI
+169 LRTCTLNLSKANI

-205 QREEDYQQGIQ
+205 QREDEYQQGIQ

-231 NLKKD
+231 TLKKE
-236 MLQLAAEQKFEQA
+236 MIQLASEQKFEQA

-273 DNVEVFSIASDTQS
+273 DNVEVFSIASDAQS
-287 TYANYMHIL
+287 TYANYMHIM

-311 LDETEEEVLAFVVR
+311 LDETDEEALAFVIR
-325 SFRERMNSKAKTALL
+325 SFRERMNSQAKSAII
-340 PIELNEKIPGL
+340 PFDLNEKIPGL
-351 EVIVPQRG
+351 ELHVPQRG

-405 SELPV
+405 PELPV

-435 KPSKSDYRIFNIQS
+435 KPSKSDYRIFNIQT

-463 YRRYSRLLREDQPL
+463 YRRYSRLIQEEQPL

-557 RSKGAIHSELENIA
+557 RSKGAIHSEMENIA
-571 GVGKKTI
+571 GVGTKTI
-578 EKLLQHFSS
+578 EKLLQHF
-587 VARIKTAT
+587 
-595 QKEIEQVVGEKIAEK
+595 
-610 IKNYFG
+610 
-616 KAQEI
+616 
-621 G
+621 

>member
-1 MRLLQNSLWR
+1 M
-11 RYTDICLVEVS
+11 EVS
-22 DHIKSILI
+22 DHIKSII
-30 ALPEK
+30 KALPEK

-104 KKYKPRYNILLK
+104 KKFKPRYNILLK

-122 SIVIKNEPFPRVY
+122 SIVIKNEPFPRVL

-169 LRSCTLNLSKANI
+169 LRTCTLNLSKANI

-190 LEYHLGNCLGPCIGK
+190 LEYHLGNCLGPCVGK

-236 MLQLAAEQKFEQA
+236 MLQLATEQKFEQA

-273 DNVEVFSIASDTQS
+273 DNVEVFSIASDAQS

-311 LDETEEEVLAFVVR
+311 LDETDEEVLAFVVR

-340 PIELNEKIPGL
+340 PFELNEKIPGL
-351 EVIVPQRG
+351 EVKVPQRG

-393 RILETMKKDLRL
+393 RILETMKKDLHL

-463 YRRYSRLLREDQPL
+463 YRRYSRLLQEEQPL

-501 LRGKIAVIGIAK
+501 LRGRIAVIGIAK

-587 VARIKTAT
+587 VARIKSAT

-616 KAQEI
+616 KAQ
-621 G
+621 

>member
-1 MRLLQNSLWR
+1 M
-11 RYTDICLVEVS
+11 
-22 DHIKSILI
+22 
-30 ALPEK
+30 PEK

-71 SIKTKLMVKKIRDIK
+71 SIKTKLMVKKIRDVK

-104 KKYKPRYNILLK
+104 KKFKPRYNILLK

-122 SIVIKNEPFPRVY
+122 SIVIKNEPFPRVL

-169 LRSCTLNLSKANI
+169 LRTCTLNLSKANI

-190 LEYHLGNCLGPCIGK
+190 LEYHLGNCLGPCVGK

-236 MLQLAAEQKFEQA
+236 MLQLASEQKFEQA

-273 DNVEVFSIASDTQS
+273 DNVEVFSIASDTQR

-311 LDETEEEVLAFVVR
+311 LDETDEEVLAFVVR

-351 EVIVPQRG
+351 EILVPQRG
-359 DKKKLVDLSLK
+359 DKKKLIDLSLK

-380 KRAAFLDPERNTQ
+380 KREAFLDPERNTQ
-393 RILETMKKDLRL
+393 RILETIKKDLHL

-463 YRRYSRLLREDQPL
+463 YRRYSRLIQEEQPL

-587 VARIKTAT
+587 VARIKAAG

-610 IKNYFG
+610 IKNYFT
-616 KAQEI
+616 KAE
-621 G
+621 

>member
-1 MRLLQNSLWR
+1 M
-11 RYTDICLVEVS
+11 EVS
-22 DHIKSILI
+22 DHIKSILK

-35 AGVYQFFDENG
+35 AGVYQFFEENG

-60 VTSYFNKIKHD
+60 VTSYFNKNKYE

-104 KKYKPRYNILLK
+104 KKFKPRYNILLK
-116 DDKSYA
+116 DDKSYS
-122 SIVIKNEPFPRVY
+122 SIVIKNEPFPRVL
-135 STRQILDDGSTYFG
+135 STRQILNDGSTYFG

-169 LRSCTLNLSKANI
+169 LRTCTLNLSKANI

-190 LEYHLGNCLGPCIGK
+190 LEYHLGNCLGPCVGK
-205 QREEDYQQGIQ
+205 QREEDYQQGVQ

-236 MLQLAAEQKFEQA
+236 MLLLASEQKFEQA

-273 DNVEVFSIASDTQS
+273 DNVEVFSIASDAQS
-287 TYANYMHIL
+287 IYANYMHIM

-311 LDETEEEVLAFVVR
+311 LDETDEEVLAFVIR
-325 SFRERMNSKAKTALL
+325 SFRERMKSQAKSALI
-340 PIELNEKIPGL
+340 PFDIHEKIPGL
-351 EVIVPQRG
+351 ELHVPQRG
-359 DKKKLVDLSLK
+359 DKKKLVELSLK

-405 SELPV
+405 PELPV

-455 FASMREAI
+455 FASMREAV
-463 YRRYSRLLREDQPL
+463 YRRYARLIQEEQPL

-587 VARIKTAT
+587 VARIKAAT
-595 QKEIEQVVGEKIAEK
+595 QNEIEQVVGEKIAEK
-610 IKNYFG
+610 IKNYFT
-616 KAQEI
+616 KAH
-621 G
+621 

>member
-1 MRLLQNSLWR
+1 
-11 RYTDICLVEVS
+11 VEVS
-22 DHIKSILI
+22 DHIKSILK

-35 AGVYQFFDENG
+35 AGVYQFFEENG

-60 VTSYFNKIKHD
+60 VTSYFNKNKYE

-104 KKYKPRYNILLK
+104 KKFKPRYNILLK

-122 SIVIKNEPFPRVY
+122 SIVIKNEPFPRVQ
-135 STRQILDDGSTYFG
+135 STRQILNDGSTYFG

-169 LRSCTLNLSKANI
+169 LRTCTLNLSKANI

-190 LEYHLGNCLGPCIGK
+190 LEFHLGNCLGPCVGK
-205 QREEDYQQGIQ
+205 QREDDYQQGVQ

-231 NLKKD
+231 TLKKE
-236 MLQLAAEQKFEQA
+236 MIQLASEQKFEQA

-273 DNVEVFSIASDTQS
+273 DNVEVFSIASDAQS
-287 TYANYMHIL
+287 IYANYMHIM

-311 LDETEEEVLAFVVR
+311 LDETDEEVLAFVIR
-325 SFRERMNSKAKTALL
+325 SFRERMKSQAKSALI
-340 PIELNEKIPGL
+340 PFDIHEKITGL
-351 EVIVPQRG
+351 ELTVPQRG

-405 SELPV
+405 PELPV

-455 FASMREAI
+455 FASMREAV
-463 YRRYSRLLREDQPL
+463 YRRYARLIQEEQPL

-571 GVGKKTI
+571 GVGKKKI

-587 VARIKTAT
+587 VARIKAAT
-595 QKEIEQVVGEKIAEK
+595 QNEIEQVVGEKIAEK
-610 IKNYFG
+610 IKNYFT
-616 KAQEI
+616 KAH
-621 G
+621 

>member
-1 MRLLQNSLWR
+1 M
-11 RYTDICLVEVS
+11 EVS
-22 DHIKSILI
+22 DHIKSILK

-122 SIVIKNEPFPRVY
+122 SIVIKNEPFPRVL

-190 LEYHLGNCLGPCIGK
+190 LEYHLGNCLGPCVGK

-236 MLQLAAEQKFEQA
+236 MLQLASEQKFEQA

-273 DNVEVFSIASDTQS
+273 DNVEVFSIASDAQS

-311 LDETEEEVLAFVVR
+311 LDETDEEVLAFVVR

-340 PIELNEKIPGL
+340 PFELNEKIPGL
-351 EVIVPQRG
+351 EVTVPQRG

-393 RILETMKKDLRL
+393 RILETMKKDLHL

-463 YRRYSRLLREDQPL
+463 YRRYSRLIREEQPL

-587 VARIKTAT
+587 VARIKSAT

-616 KAQEI
+616 KAQ
-621 G
+621 

>member
-1 MRLLQNSLWR
+1 M
-11 RYTDICLVEVS
+11 EVS
-22 DHIKSILI
+22 DHIKSILK

-104 KKYKPRYNILLK
+104 KKFKPRYNILLK

-122 SIVIKNEPFPRVY
+122 SIVIKNEPFPRVH
-135 STRQILDDGSTYFG
+135 STRQILNDGSTYFG

-169 LRSCTLNLSKANI
+169 LRTCTLNLSKANI

-190 LEYHLGNCLGPCIGK
+190 LEYHLGNCLGPCVGK

-231 NLKKD
+231 NLKKE
-236 MLQLAAEQKFEQA
+236 MLQLASEQKFEQA

-273 DNVEVFSIASDTQS
+273 DNVEVFSIASDAQS
-287 TYANYMHIL
+287 TYANYMHVM

-311 LDETEEEVLAFVVR
+311 LDETDEEVLAFVIR
-325 SFRERMNSKAKTALL
+325 SFRERMNSQAKSALI
-340 PIELNEKIPGL
+340 PIEINEKIPGVEL
-351 EVIVPQRG
+351 HVPQRG

-463 YRRYSRLLREDQPL
+463 YRRYSRLIQEEQPL

-557 RSKGAIHSELENIA
+557 RSKGAIHSELENIS

-587 VARIKTAT
+587 VSRIKQAT
-595 QKEIEQVVGEKIAEK
+595 QKEIEQVAGEKIAEK

-616 KAQEI
+616 KAQ
-621 G
+621 

>member
-1 MRLLQNSLWR
+1 M
-11 RYTDICLVEVS
+11 EVS
-22 DHIKSILI
+22 DHIKSILK

-104 KKYKPRYNILLK
+104 KKFKPRYNILLK

-122 SIVIKNEPFPRVY
+122 SIVIKNEPFPRVH
-135 STRQILDDGSTYFG
+135 STRQILNDGSTYFG

-169 LRSCTLNLSKANI
+169 LRTCTLNLTKANI

-190 LEYHLGNCLGPCIGK
+190 LEYHLGNCLGPCVGK

-231 NLKKD
+231 NLKKE
-236 MLQLAAEQKFEQA
+236 MLQLASEQKFEQA

-273 DNVEVFSIASDTQS
+273 DNVEVFSIASDAQS
-287 TYANYMHIL
+287 TYANYMHVM

-311 LDETEEEVLAFVVR
+311 LDETDEEVLAFVIR
-325 SFRERMNSKAKTALL
+325 SFRERMNSQAKSALI
-340 PIELNEKIPGL
+340 PIEINEKIPGVEL
-351 EVIVPQRG
+351 HVPQRG

-463 YRRYSRLLREDQPL
+463 YRRYSRLIQEEQPL

-587 VARIKTAT
+587 VSRIKQAT

-616 KAQEI
+616 KAQ
-621 G
+621 